1 MSHLRSLG
9 VLAAS
14 TGLLASFGCAHR
26 PEVYPN
32 NQFVM
37 DTQRERIEA
46 RIDPNGISGPMI
58 EIAREGD
65 DALKGI
71 AFNRPV
77 FIHWTKDRASG
88 LVANSPVELTV
99 ERNDSNLRARGLYT
113 GSPVDFTVSADAIS
127 GIVRGCSYWLKGS
140 ESAFQGY
147 RQCGLRP
154 EQEPTTLNLPQTL
167 QAKPDTEKMAILA
180 FLLAQ

>member
-1 MSHLRSLG
+1 
-9 VLAAS
+9 
-14 TGLLASFGCAHR
+14 
-26 PEVYPN
+26 
-32 NQFVM
+32 
-37 DTQRERIEA
+37 
-46 RIDPNGISGPMI
+46 
-58 EIAREGD
+58 
-65 DALKGI
+65 
-71 AFNRPV
+71 
-77 FIHWTKDRASG
+77 
-88 LVANSPVELTV
+88 V

-154 EQEPTTLNLPQTL
+154 EQEPTTVNLPQTL